1 MSKLIIRGGH
11 SLNGTITPV
20 PNKNSIIKLIPAAVL
35 TQEKVTLHN
44 VPKTSDVMYMLEI
57 WDLLRWSHEWISDS
71 SITLDPSTID
81 NYVIDPDL
89 SEKMK
94 ASVMFSGPLLARFGR
109 VSMPLPQWCK
119 LGARPM
125 DTFIENMV
133 DMGCEYH
140 DDHGSYEIRTDWLRG
155 TNVRQRFPSVTG
167 TENLILMAVTAE
179 GTTTITNAWCEPH
192 TQDLCN
198 MLVSM
203 GADIQWIGSNK
214 LIITGVQKLSGTER
228 TVISD
233 HIDIGGLIGAA
244 LMTDGDITIQN
255 AIVPHMKGII
265 AAYRKL
271 GATIHDDMVADT
283 IHIPAGQK
291 MQISRTLKGTT
302 FDIKALQRPLFPPDL
317 VHTLAVVALKAS
329 GTAMFHN
336 LMYEYSRFFVQEL
349 AKMKADV
356 IMANPVT
363 IITHGPTT
371 FKPANLV
378 SSDIIQASYW
388 LLLACLA
395 ADGTSTLNAITPLFR
410 RFPNIVEQFN
420 ALGADIEYVE

>member
-1 MSKLIIRGGH
+1 
-11 SLNGTITPV
+11 
-20 PNKNSIIKLIPAAVL
+20 
-35 TQEKVTLHN
+35 
-44 VPKTSDVMYMLEI
+44 
-57 WDLLRWSHEWISDS
+57 
-71 SITLDPSTID
+71 
-81 NYVIDPDL
+81 
-89 SEKMK
+89 
-94 ASVMFSGPLLARFGR
+94 
-109 VSMPLPQWCK
+109 
-119 LGARPM
+119 M

-133 DMGCEYH
+133 AMGCEYQ
-140 DDHGSYEIRTDWLRG
+140 DDHGSYTIQTDWLHG
-155 TNVRQRFPSVTG
+155 TDVRQWFPSVTG
-167 TENLILMAVTAE
+167 TENLILMAVTAA

-214 LIITGVQKLSGTER
+214 LIITGVASLWETEW

-244 LMTDGDITIQN
+244 LVTNGDITIQN
-255 AIVPHMKGII
+255 AIVPHMQGII

-271 GATIHDDMVADT
+271 GATVIDDREGDT
-283 IHIPAGQK
+283 IHIPSGQQ
-291 MQISRTLKGTT
+291 MEISRTLKGTT
-302 FDIKALQRPLFPPDL
+302 FDIKALQWPLFPPDL
-317 VHTLAVVALKAS
+317 IHTLAVVALKAS
-329 GTAMFHN
+329 GTAIFHN

-371 FKPANLV
+371 FKAANLV
-378 SSDIIQASYW
+378 SSDIIQASYG